1 MTTTDRAGA
10 VRDAI
15 VTVVADRGLEA
26 TTMAAVAAAA
36 GVATGT
42 AYVHYPSK
50 DELLI
55 GGYVHVKQELGRAAV
70 DELTERM
77 TPRERF
83 DSIWQLAQRHLAA
96 HPERARFLVQFEHS
110 SLATAA
116 HERMVDSGDDPL
128 TAATGDLLGE
138 FVDLPPTVLYD
149 LALGPMVRLVA
160 MGQPM
165 SDHDLHQLRDA
176 CWRAVARPT

>member
-1 MTTTDRAGA
+1 
-10 VRDAI
+10 
-15 VTVVADRGLEA
+15 
-26 TTMAAVAAAA
+26 MAAVAAAA

-70 DELTERM
+70 DELTEQM

-83 DSIWQLAQRHLAA
+83 DSIWQQAQRHLAE

-128 TAATGDLLGE
+128 TAATG
-138 FVDLPPTVLYD
+138 TCS
-149 LALGPMVRLVA
+149 ASSSTCRRRCSTTWR
-160 MGQPM
+160 
-165 SDHDLHQLRDA
+165 SDR
-176 CWRAVARPT
+176 WSGSWPWGSR

>member
-1 MTTTDRAGA
+1 MSVTDRAGA

-26 TTMAAVAAAA
+26 TTMSAVAAAA
-36 GVATGT
+36 GVAAGT

-50 DELLI
+50 DDLLI
-55 GGYVHVKQELGRAAV
+55 GGYVYVKQELGRAAV
-70 DELTERM
+70 DHLTEPM

-83 DSIWQLAQRHLAA
+83 DSIWHQAQRHLAE

-110 SLATAA
+110 SLAAA
-116 HERMVDSGDDPL
+116 ARERMVLSGDDPMIEA
-128 TAATGDLLGE
+128 TADLLDE
-138 FVDLPPTVLYD
+138 FVDLPTTVLYD
-149 LALGPMVRLVA
+149 LALGPLVRLVA

-165 SDHDLHQLRDA
+165 GGAQLQVLCDA
-176 CWRAVARPT
+176 CWRAVARSD